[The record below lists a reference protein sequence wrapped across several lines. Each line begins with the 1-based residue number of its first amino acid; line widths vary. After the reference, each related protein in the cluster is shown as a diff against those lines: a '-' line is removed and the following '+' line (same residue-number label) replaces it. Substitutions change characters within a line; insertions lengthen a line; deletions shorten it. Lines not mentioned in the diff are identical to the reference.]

1 MSTTDDVLI
10 KKAGKS
16 SGEVINNILSYWEA
30 ATERNREDG
39 AQWYLINQQAIDEM
53 AHGSGVSLDTA
64 AAVVAHLSPRIHWS
78 RNIIAAHSV
87 LNGLPVTG
95 IMTRSLAGARA
106 AIAAYQMGE
115 DPLKT
120 LKGPK
125 IRNFAANLIG
135 DSDAVTIDIWA
146 GRVALD
152 STADLELIMARAG
165 VYAALAQCYREAAAR
180 VDVTPST
187 MQATVWIVARNGRAD

>member
-1 MSTTDDVLI
+1 MNREKADEVLQRQT
-10 KKAGKS
+10 GMTLQ
-16 SGEVINNILSYWEA
+16 EVVQIGILSHWYKASEA
-30 ATERNREDG
+30 NREDG

-95 IMTRSLAGARA
+95 IMTRSLAGAQA
-106 AIAAYQMGE
+106 AIAAYQKGE

-120 LKGPK
+120 LRGPK

-135 DSDAVTIDIWA
+135 DQWAVTIDVWA
-146 GRVALD
+146 GRVALGRRE
-152 STADLELIMARAG
+152 DLDKVMGRAG
-165 VYAALAQCYREAAAR
+165 VYEE
-180 VDVTPST
+180 
-187 MQATVWIVARNGRAD
+187 